1 MSLGGSG
8 VSGGGGSGVVV
19 DEGGSLKLKCRAAN
33 AKEGNPAASLRWEK
47 NGREIAPAL
56 RIRLRTRK

>member
-1 MSLGGSG
+1 M
-8 VSGGGGSGVVV
+8 VV

-47 NGREIAPAL
+47 NGREIGPAL